1 MIAELD
7 VAGIFMAPI
16 VGYGIA
22 ALALFLALRGLLGA
36 FGFWRAVWH
45 PALFEAALF
54 SALLSGL
61 VLL

>member
-1 MIAELD
+1 MAELD

-16 VGYGIA
+16 VGYGA
-22 ALALFLALRGLLGA
+22 VTLLLFLILRGLLA
-36 FGFWRAVWH
+36 RLGFWRIVWH

-54 SALLSGL
+54 SILLSGL

>member
-1 MIAELD
+1 MAELD

-16 VGYGIA
+16 VGYVA
-22 ALALFLALRGLLGA
+22 ATLVLFLILRGLLA
-36 FGFWRAVWH
+36 HLGFWRVIWH

-54 SALLSGL
+54 SILLSGL

>member
-1 MIAELD
+1 MAELD

-16 VGYGIA
+16 VGYGA
-22 ALALFLALRGLLGA
+22 VTLVLFLILRGLLA
-36 FGFWRAVWH
+36 QLGFWRIIWH

-54 SALLSGL
+54 SILLSGL